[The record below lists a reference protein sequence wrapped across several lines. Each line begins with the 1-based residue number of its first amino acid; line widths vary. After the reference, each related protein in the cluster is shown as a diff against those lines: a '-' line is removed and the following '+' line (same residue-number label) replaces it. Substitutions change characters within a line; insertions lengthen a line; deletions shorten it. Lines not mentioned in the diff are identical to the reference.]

1 VIAAFEGSIF
11 CLQDRGGISRIY
23 HEILPRMADLD
34 PSLEIHLLLFD
45 DARQQPPSHLRVVLH
60 QLSIERILP
69 RNRLLQILISSIESI
84 YIRLLFRR
92 TKQVIWHP
100 TYYGQTF
107 GWRGPRVALVADMIH
122 EILPDLFTS
131 REEIRFRRRKRR
143 CIVDADAVIC
153 ISQATRDDV
162 LRFVPEVDPE
172 RLFVVHLAH
181 SEVFAT
187 APNQATDEAPSD
199 EKPFVLTFGSNNT
212 YKGFADLLQAYRQ
225 WDRCE
230 EFDLGVVGEGR
241 FDQGSGQPGHVRAF
255 GAVSDSVLRDL
266 YHRASAFIYPS
277 RYEGFGIPLLEAM
290 ACGCPLA
297 ASRIPATIEVA
308 DDIPIYFEPGDLL
321 STIDALTRCVVLG
334 RDKPAISRGME
345 RARQFT
351 WDRAAKQILDVYR
364 SLI

>member
-1 VIAAFEGSIF
+1 MIAAIEGSIF
-11 CLQDRGGISRIY
+11 HLQGRGGISRIF
-23 HEILPRMADLD
+23 HEILPRMADLE
-34 PSLEIHLLLFD
+34 PSLEIHLLLFG
-45 DARQQPPSHLRVVLH
+45 DARQQLPKHQRIALHHLP
-60 QLSIERILP
+60 IERILP
-69 RNRLLQILISSIESI
+69 RNRLLQNLISGIESI

-92 TKQVIWHP
+92 TKRVIWHP
-100 TYYGQTF
+100 TYYGLTF
-107 GWRGPRVALVADMIH
+107 GWQGPRVALVADMIH

-153 ISQATRDDV
+153 ISEATRDDV
-162 LRFVPEVDPE
+162 LRFVPEVDSE

-181 SEVFAT
+181 SEVFSS
-187 APNQATDEAPSD
+187 APDQPPYEAPID

-225 WDRCE
+225 WDRRG
-230 EFDLGVVGEGR
+230 EFDLGVVGEGP
-241 FDQGSGQPGHVRAF
+241 FDQGSGQPGHLRAF
-255 GAVSDSVLRDL
+255 GVVSDPVLRDL
-266 YHRASAFIYPS
+266 YHRAAAFIYPS

-290 ACGCPLA
+290 ACGCPVT

-308 DDIPIYFEPGDLL
+308 GDIPSYFEPGNLQ
-321 STIDALTRCVVLG
+321 SMIDALTRCVVFG
-334 RDKPAISRGME
+334 RDNPAISRGIK
-345 RARQFT
+345 RVRRFT

>member
-1 VIAAFEGSIF
+1 VIAAVDGSIF
-11 CLQDRGGISRIY
+11 HLQGRGGISRIY

-34 PSLEIHLLLFD
+34 PSLEIHLLLSD
-45 DARQQPPSHLRVVLH
+45 DARQQIPSHSRIALH
-60 QLSIERILP
+60 HLPIERVLP
-69 RNRLLQILISSIESI
+69 HNRLFQNLISGLESI

-92 TKQVIWHP
+92 TKRVIWHP
-100 TYYGQTF
+100 TYYGNAF

-153 ISQATRDDV
+153 ISKATRDDV
-162 LRFVPEVDPE
+162 LRFIPEVDPE

-181 SEVFAT
+181 SEVFSS
-187 APNQATDEAPSD
+187 APDQAASEAPGD

-225 WDRCE
+225 WDRRE
-230 EFDLGVVGEGR
+230 AFDLGVVGEGP

-255 GAVSDSVLRDL
+255 GVVSDSVLRDL

-290 ACGCPLA
+290 ACGCPVT

-308 DDIPIYFEPGDLL
+308 GDIPIYFEPGDRQ
-321 STIDALTRCVVLG
+321 SMIDALTRCVVLG
-334 RDKPAISRGME
+334 RDSPAISRGLK
-345 RARQFT
+345 RVRRFT
-351 WDRAAKQILDVYR
+351 WDRAAKQILEVYR